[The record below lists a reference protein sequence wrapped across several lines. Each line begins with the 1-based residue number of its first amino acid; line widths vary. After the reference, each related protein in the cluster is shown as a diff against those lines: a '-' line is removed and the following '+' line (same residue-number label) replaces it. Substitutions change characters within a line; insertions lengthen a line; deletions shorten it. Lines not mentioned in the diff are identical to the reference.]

1 MVSVPRSP
9 TLLHETPAL
18 LPRPLRR
25 LRARAGAG
33 RPPCAACCGCSFW
46 ACHADMKGFRGGCKA
61 VARPPSQGI
70 PRGFRARLQGIPRG
84 FRGIPGDSA
93 AIFGDS
99 APSSVVCQHILRRAQ
114 RSCACY
120 RNVQGMHI
128 CWPPGRSPRHH
139 RWVCTCL
146 VGKPENFPEQPPF
159 NILEG
164 DRQPASELLVSPRAW
179 PRARNRSR
187 IQRYNFKQSWC

>member
-1 MVSVPRSP
+1 MDSVPRGVS
-9 TLLHETPAL
+9 LLHETPAL

-33 RPPCAACCGCSFW
+33 RPPCAACSGCSFW
-46 ACHADMKGFRGGCKA
+46 ACHADMKGFRG
-61 VARPPSQGI
+61 VARLSRDLRA
-70 PRGFRARLQGIPRG
+70 RGFRGDSAPVCRGFRGDSGG
-84 FRGIPGDSA
+84 FRGIPRPFSGIPRRLALYAS
-93 AIFGDS
+93 IF
-99 APSSVVCQHILRRAQ
+99 SSAQ

-120 RNVQGMHI
+120 RNVQEMHI

-164 DRQPASELLVSPRAW
+164 DRRPASELRVSPRAW
-179 PRARNRSR
+179 PRTRNSRR
-187 IQRYNFKQSWC
+187 IQR